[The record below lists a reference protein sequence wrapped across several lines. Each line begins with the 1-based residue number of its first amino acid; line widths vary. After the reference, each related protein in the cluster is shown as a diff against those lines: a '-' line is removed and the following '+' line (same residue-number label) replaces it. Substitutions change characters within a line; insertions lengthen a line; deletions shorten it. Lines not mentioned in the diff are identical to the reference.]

1 MIWNYILI
9 VIFICFSAFFSGTEI
24 AYTSVNRV
32 RLKKMA
38 ENGDKVAALAVKLS
52 DKFEKSLT
60 AILVGNNF
68 VNLGAATI
76 SSSIAL
82 GIANEMG
89 GEAAQALMLTVATT
103 IITVLILIFGYN
115 KKNVRKKCKKIKK
128 YLF

>member
-1 MIWNYILI
+1 MIWNYVLI

-38 ENGDKVAALAVKLS
+38 ESGSKVAALAVKLS

-76 SSSIAL
+76 SSSIA
-82 GIANEMG
+82 MSF
-89 GEAAQALMLTVATT
+89 
-103 IITVLILIFGYN
+103 LILVTVSSSEKAHKHLCSLPLPPLLQFLS
-115 KKNVRKKCKKIKK
+115 
-128 YLF
+128 LFSEK